1 MREHIFI
8 TGSNG
13 WIGKKI
19 LEKLLLKQIKITALI
34 RKKNAESFML
44 EEKHNNLKF
53 IEGDL
58 EKIEKWKH
66 GLNEVDTL
74 IHLAA
79 KVHTYSK
86 SEKEAKDF
94 YAINFE
100 STKKIFEE
108 AEKYGVKKGIFIS
121 SVAVNDLTKEKEGKI
136 EYAYASSKLKAERFL
151 IDLNKSSNMS
161 IQIIRPV
168 TLYGGQDKG
177 NFKKLYKLTRFNFF
191 PIIGEGENL
200 KSVIYYE
207 DFAESLVKI
216 MQESVGSTNEVLTI
230 GAETISMNEIAK
242 QFKKSNKR
250 MIIVKLPVAPL
261 MVILKIMNIVN
272 KKFSLKI
279 NRQLN
284 TLIQSNTYEY
294 EKNLKYLPNRITLFK
309 NINFKNEYMGKEYKK

>member
-1 MREHIFI
+1 MKENVFI
-8 TGSNG
+8 TGANG
-13 WIGKKI
+13 WIGKKL
-19 LEKLLLKQIKITALI
+19 LEKLLAKQFNITALI

-44 EEKHNNLKF
+44 EEKHNNLQF

-58 EKIEKWKH
+58 EKVEEWKH
-66 GLNEVDTL
+66 GLNGVDTL

-86 SEKEAKDF
+86 SEKEATAF

-100 STKKIFEE
+100 STKKIFEK

-121 SVAVNDLTKEKEGKI
+121 SVAVDDLTTEKEGKI
-136 EYAYASSKLKAERFL
+136 EYAYASSKIKAERFL
-151 IDLNKSSNMS
+151 IDLNKRSNMS

-177 NFKKLYKLTRFNFF
+177 NFRRLYKLTHFNFF

-207 DFAESLVKI
+207 DFAESLVNI
-216 MQESVGSTNEVLTI
+216 MQEPISSTKEVLTI
-230 GAETISMNEIAK
+230 GAETISMNEIAQ

-250 MIIVKLPVAPL
+250 MIIVKLPVTPL
-261 MVILKIMNIVN
+261 RVILKIMNIVN

-294 EKNLKYLPNRITLFK
+294 EENLKYLPSKITFFR
-309 NINFKNEYMGKEYKK
+309 NINFKNEYIGNEPKK